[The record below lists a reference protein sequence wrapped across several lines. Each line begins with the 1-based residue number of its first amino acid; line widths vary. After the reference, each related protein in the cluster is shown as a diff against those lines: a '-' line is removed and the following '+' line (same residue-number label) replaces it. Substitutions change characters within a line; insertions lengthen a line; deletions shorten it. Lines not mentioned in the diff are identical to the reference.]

1 MLKTIAGHT
10 SARGICRYLTCKN
23 RALASDYI
31 NIDSP
36 DLEHPDATF
45 DWAVVM
51 DATRRAYGNDLP
63 WRGKRVRTYKHYVVS
78 PDPKDAIEL
87 DALRSLAT
95 AWAAEHFSEYEVAIV
110 YHDDNQNGIPHAHV
124 VVNNT
129 NLETGK
135 RLQDPDPKA
144 LASSLQEIAEGQGLS
159 ALRPPESKGV
169 AARAA
174 KRHPRAHPQTYRSE
188 YLRRAEK
195 ELTDR
200 GEYSW
205 TADIRARVRIARS
218 ASRSVKDFKGLLS
231 SMGIEVSD
239 NSQKAQR
246 RDWIYVL
253 ADHPTRRISGERLGL
268 SYSRERL
275 EPMLRMGGMGRLSE
289 DSGHIVAAIAERAVS
304 VGSLKELQLL
314 SRAVSLIES
323 GRIRSNEE
331 LDALQ
336 GCGHA
341 DAAVA
346 SYARSA
352 RLLPDTTP
360 PTQARRPASRCGL
373 REGNRRCEGS
383 PNRVDGRIV
392 VQQSHRHDDR
402 KEER

>member
-1 MLKTIAGHT
+1 M
-10 SARGICRYLTCKN
+10 CKN

-36 DLEHPDATF
+36 DLEHPDAAF
-45 DWAVVM
+45 DWAAVM

-78 PDPKDAIEL
+78 PDPKDAVEL
-87 DALRSLAT
+87 GALRSLAT

-110 YHDDNQNGIPHAHV
+110 YHDDNERGIPHAHV

-144 LASSLQEIAEGQGLS
+144 LASSLQQIAEGQGLS
-159 ALRPPESKGV
+159 ALRPPKPKGV

-174 KRHPRAHPQTYRSE
+174 KRHQRAHPSTYRSE

-195 ELTDR
+195 ELLDR

-205 TADIRARVRIARS
+205 TADIRARVRIARA
-218 ASRSVKDFKGLLS
+218 ASRSVDDFRALLS
-231 SMGIEVSD
+231 SMGVEVCD
-239 NSQKAQR
+239 NSPKAQR
-246 RDWIYVL
+246 RDWIYAL

-275 EPMLRMGGMGRLSE
+275 EPMLHMGGAGGLSGESGRT
-289 DSGHIVAAIAERAVS
+289 VAGIARRAVS
-304 VGSLKELQLL
+304 VGNLEELRLL

-331 LDALQ
+331 LEALL
-336 GCGHA
+336 GSERE

-346 SYARSA
+346 SYIQTA
-352 RLLPDTTP
+352 RLLPDTAP
-360 PTQARRPASRCGL
+360 PAQVRQPASKRDF
-373 REGNRRCEGS
+373 REGSRRSEEPSNRADRH
-383 PNRVDGRIV
+383 IV
-392 VQQSHRHDDR
+392 MQQSRHNDDR
-402 KEER
+402 GDDR